1 MLEFLLFSLFLLAV
15 LDLYFLCRLIG
26 VQTASR
32 RSHK

>member
-1 MLEFLLFSLFLLAV
+1 MLEILFAIGLVSGS

>member
-1 MLEFLLFSLFLLAV
+1 MLEILLAISLIFGS